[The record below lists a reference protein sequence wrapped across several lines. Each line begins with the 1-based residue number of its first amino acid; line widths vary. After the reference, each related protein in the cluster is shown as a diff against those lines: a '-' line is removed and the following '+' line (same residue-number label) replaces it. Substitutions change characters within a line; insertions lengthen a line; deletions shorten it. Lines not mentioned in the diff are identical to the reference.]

1 MQVAYRVSLEFNHEI
16 KTSLVLE
23 NMLSMVLTVYDAD
36 QSCDPPTRN
45 EVLLCN
51 EKTDVEEV
59 SSYLH
64 TILVNCFKL
73 FSTHHNFDFL

>member
-1 MQVAYRVSLEFNHEI
+1 MNLKSL
-16 KTSLVLE
+16 LLE
-23 NMLSMVLTVYDAD
+23 NMLSMVLTVYEAD

-59 SSYLH
+59 STTNSDIAYL
-64 TILVNCFKL
+64 T
-73 FSTHHNFDFL
+73 FLP